1 MNIKTLERAARRAGY
16 IFSQEYDEETK
27 ETVYVLEDKENG
39 ETIVT
44 NDKKN
49 LAAFLDE
56 YMNQ

>member
-16 IFSQEYDEETK
+16 IFSQEYDEENK
-27 ETVYVLEDKENG
+27 ELVYILENTEDGK
-39 ETIVT
+39 TIVT

-56 YMNQ
+56 Y